1 MTESS
6 RLEQPAVPV
15 EASPTIA
22 AHPDARR
29 KGAVLAAAGV
39 DKSYR
44 RNLWSPRSRVR
55 VLTGAEIT
63 LEQGEVVGLVG
74 ENGSGKSTLMR
85 ILVGDLR
92 ADAGTVTR
100 SGLVGYCPQEPL
112 VYPRL
117 TCDEHFELFGRA
129 YGMTPRHERESR
141 AAIYDSLGF
150 ERFAGTRA
158 DRLSGGTL
166 AKLNLGLALLPDPA
180 LLLLDEPYAGFDW
193 DTYLKFWHL
202 VDERRAAGR
211 TVLIVSHFVV
221 DGLGSTGSSRSA
233 MARRGHDDHHRTL
246 GPTLPSRPLQER
258 PEPGPARRHTR
269 CLRRGRSPAN
279 G

>member
-1 MTESS
+1 MTGRSQ
-6 RLEQPAVPV
+6 LERPSMLP
-15 EASPTIA
+15 S
-22 AHPDARR
+22 
-29 KGAVLAAAGV
+29 AAADIAEHEGV
-39 DKSYR
+39 LTATGVEKAYR
-44 RNLWSPRSRVR
+44 VHPWSPRGRVR
-55 VLTGAEIT
+55 VLTGADVA
-63 LEQGEVVGLVG
+63 LKRGEVVGVVG

-92 ADAGTVTR
+92 PDAGTLTR
-100 SGLVGYCPQEPL
+100 TGLVGYCPQEPL

-129 YGMTPRHERESR
+129 YGMTPLDEHESR
-141 AAIYDSLGF
+141 AAIYDTLGF
-150 ERFAGTRA
+150 ERFAGIRA

-193 DTYLKFWHL
+193 DTYLKFWDI

-221 DGLGSTGSSRSA
+221 DE
-233 MARRGHDDHHRTL
+233 ARFDRIIEIRDGRTW
-246 GPTLPSRPLQER
+246 PR
-258 PEPGPARRHTR
+258 
-269 CLRRGRSPAN
+269 
-279 G
+279 